1 MEISV
6 CPVPLALRPEQLDR
20 ATAVVI
26 DVLRMTS
33 VAVTALSHGCAG
45 ILAVETVEEARAEA
59 ASHGALL
66 GGERGAVR
74 IDGFD
79 LDNSPLN
86 YTAERVS
93 GRRLVMTTSNGTRA
107 LAAARLAD
115 RVLLAGFL
123 NASAVARALAGA
135 EKVCILCAG
144 TNGGFSLEDALA
156 AGAILE
162 RLPGAAPDDMALAS
176 LRLYRQSR
184 GDLKAALA
192 ETLHFGR
199 LRRLGFEADLDY
211 CLCEDT
217 LGAVPERGADGW
229 IR

>member
-6 CPVPLALRPEQLDR
+6 CPVPLALRPGQLDQ

-45 ILAVETVEEARAEA
+45 IRAVETVEEARAAA
-59 ASHGALL
+59 ASCGALL

-86 YTAERVS
+86 YTAERVA
-93 GRRLVMTTSNGTRA
+93 GRNLVMTTSNGTRA
-107 LAAARLAD
+107 LAAAAGAD

-123 NASAVARALAGA
+123 NVSAVARAL
-135 EKVCILCAG
+135 
-144 TNGGFSLEDALA
+144 
-156 AGAILE
+156 
-162 RLPGAAPDDMALAS
+162 
-176 LRLYRQSR
+176 SR
-184 GDLKAALA
+184 SEKAACIRSI
-192 ETLHFGR
+192 T
-199 LRRLGFEADLDY
+199 
-211 CLCEDT
+211 CL
-217 LGAVPERGADGW
+217 
-229 IR
+229 